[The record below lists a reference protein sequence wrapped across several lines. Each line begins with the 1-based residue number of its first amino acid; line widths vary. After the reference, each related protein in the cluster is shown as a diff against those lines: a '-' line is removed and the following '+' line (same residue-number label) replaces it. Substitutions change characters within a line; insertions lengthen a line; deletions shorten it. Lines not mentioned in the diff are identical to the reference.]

1 MFLLY
6 SILMAFIL
14 PIFSLAVDN
23 NVNIKEIPE
32 FAYYLSQVDNI
43 TSIIGQENSS
53 KPIGELIH
61 PIVATPFSFPM
72 PFLCKENPKDGN
84 LYGHIY
90 CWGMLILFVLLIGS
104 LIFYQ
109 IRSIIWFKSNIKGI
123 NTNKNKNQENIELG
137 SPYGRGAN

>member
-1 MFLLY
+1 MVFIMP
-6 SILMAFIL
+6 IL
-14 PIFSLAVDN
+14 SLTVDN

-32 FAYYLSQVDNI
+32 FAYYLSQAGNI
-43 TSIIGQENSS
+43 TSIIGSENSS

-61 PIVATPFSFPM
+61 PIATPFTFPT

-84 LYGHIY
+84 IYGHIY

-123 NTNKNKNQENIELG
+123 ITNKNKDQENIELG
-137 SPYGRGAN
+137 SPYGRGTN